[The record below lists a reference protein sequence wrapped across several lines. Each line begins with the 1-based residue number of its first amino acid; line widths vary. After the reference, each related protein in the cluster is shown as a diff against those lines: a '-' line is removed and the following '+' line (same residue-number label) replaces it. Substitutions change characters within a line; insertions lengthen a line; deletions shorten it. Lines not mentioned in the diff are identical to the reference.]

1 MTSKDFNEFLKLSS
15 SKSYIYENLDQRNQK
30 RVSQFSKRKKALSPD
45 SNMIRTNDK
54 TKNKNK
60 NKKNKNSKEIINIFN
75 LIIKIFCLIIW
86 MLFEFILWF
95 NKYNNELDIN
105 EKALKNKDNDQKP
118 EINESNRIIDNLK
131 DINIIKNNNL
141 KNSNNKNISN
151 FQKES
156 NNIFDYHLNQNEFS
170 QKYLS
175 SLNSGNSFIK
185 LGNNLKTKIKIQN
198 NEFTESYI
206 LALGLDEQ
214 NYNKYKYQNL
224 ENINIIKEEKE
235 NNEDLNEKILKKAK
249 FLNKFKFNK
258 VKKKKINLFK
268 DKNIIKINNNN
279 NNINKNSLLLN
290 TVNEFYKSKNK
301 KQKIIKLKIDN
312 YDHNFAIMNIE
323 RRNKS
328 KK

>member
-1 MTSKDFNEFLKLSS
+1 MTSKDSNEFLKLSS

-75 LIIKIFCLIIW
+75 LII
-86 MLFEFILWF
+86 
-95 NKYNNELDIN
+95 NKYNNELDIY
-105 EKALKNKDNDQKP
+105 EKALKNKDNNQK
-118 EINESNRIIDNLK
+118 EKINESNRIIDNLK

-141 KNSNNKNISN
+141 HNSYENISN

-156 NNIFDYHLNQNEFS
+156 NNIFEYPLNQKEFAL
-170 QKYLS
+170 KYLS
-175 SLNSGNSFIK
+175 PLNSSQSFIK

-224 ENINIIKEEKE
+224 ENINTIKEEKE
-235 NNEDLNEKILKKAK
+235 NKEDLNEKILKKAK
-249 FLNKFKFNK
+249 SLNKFKFNK

-323 RRNKS
+323 RRDKS

>member
-45 SNMIRTNDK
+45 LNIIRTNDK

-75 LIIKIFCLIIW
+75 LII
-86 MLFEFILWF
+86 

-141 KNSNNKNISN
+141 KNSNNKNIIKNISN

-156 NNIFDYHLNQNEFS
+156 NNIFEYPLNQKEFAL
-170 QKYLS
+170 KYLS
-175 SLNSGNSFIK
+175 PLNSSQSFIK

-235 NNEDLNEKILKKAK
+235 NKEDLNEKILKKAK
-249 FLNKFKFNK
+249 SLNKFKFNK

>member
-1 MTSKDFNEFLKLSS
+1 MTSKDSNEFLKLSS
-15 SKSYIYENLDQRNQK
+15 SKSYIYENVDHRNQK
-30 RVSQFSKRKKALSPD
+30 RFSQFSKRKKALSPD
-45 SNMIRTNDK
+45 LNIIRTNDK

-60 NKKNKNSKEIINIFN
+60 NKKNKNSNEIINIFN
-75 LIIKIFCLIIW
+75 LII
-86 MLFEFILWF
+86 
-95 NKYNNELDIN
+95 NKYNNEIDIN
-105 EKALKNKDNDQKP
+105 EKVPKNKDNNQKQK
-118 EINESNRIIDNLK
+118 ISESNRIIDNLK

-156 NNIFDYHLNQNEFS
+156 TNIFDYHLNQNEFA

-224 ENINIIKEEKE
+224 ENINTIKEEKE
-235 NNEDLNEKILKKAK
+235 NKEDLNEKILKKAK
-249 FLNKFKFNK
+249 SLNKFKFNK

-268 DKNIIKINNNN
+268 NKNIIKINNNN

-290 TVNEFYKSKNK
+290 TVNEFYKPKNK

-323 RRNKS
+323 RRDKS

>member
-1 MTSKDFNEFLKLSS
+1 MTSKDSNEFLKLSS

-75 LIIKIFCLIIW
+75 LII
-86 MLFEFILWF
+86 

-141 KNSNNKNISN
+141 HNSYENISN

-156 NNIFDYHLNQNEFS
+156 NNIFEYPLNQKEFAL
-170 QKYLS
+170 KYLS
-175 SLNSGNSFIK
+175 PLNSSQSFIK

-224 ENINIIKEEKE
+224 ENINTIKEEKE
-235 NNEDLNEKILKKAK
+235 NKEDLNEKILKKAK
-249 FLNKFKFNK
+249 SLNKFKFNK

-290 TVNEFYKSKNK
+290 TVNEFYKPKNK